1 MQNPRDG
8 TIPAKAESAIA
19 AAARDTTCGPSDLSS
34 QSMINRVTDLE
45 GAVKVLQKAHSRTN
59 WLVVGMGL
67 ISIAVKLIT
76 DFYLRSH

>member
-1 MQNPRDG
+1 
-8 TIPAKAESAIA
+8 
-19 AAARDTTCGPSDLSS
+19 
-34 QSMINRVTDLE
+34 MINRVTDLE